1 MRKTKAMGC
10 AIIVVIAI
18 LFILVF
24 MNPIVVIP
32 PGHVGVKVLFGNVRE
47 GILTEGLHIINP
59 LLNVVKM
66 DARLQSYTM
75 SIAAQEGERYGDDA
89 IDALTSE
96 GLIVRLDLTA
106 WYRLIPAEA
115 PNVYRSIGIDYVA
128 KVVRPLL
135 RTAIRDRA
143 VEYTAEDIYSIKR
156 DEFVNSIIEHS
167 IILSEGKGVYI
178 DRILLRNV
186 KLPLEIENAINAK
199 ITADQDAQKMKFV
212 LIKEDLEKDRK
223 IIEAEGIR
231 EANRIIALSLTR
243 NYLTWYR
250 IEMLK
255 SLIASPNKSIIVIP
269 EDLKS
274 LPMIMSGQ

>member
-1 MRKTKAMGC
+1 MKAKSMGC
-10 AIIVVIAI
+10 LILVAVAV
-18 LFILVF
+18 LFIFVFLNPLV
-24 MNPIVVIP
+24 IIP
-32 PGHVGVKVLFGNVRE
+32 PGHVGVKVLFGNVRD
-47 GILTEGLHIINP
+47 GILNEGLNLINP

-75 SIAAQEGERYGDDA
+75 SIAPQEGARYGDDA

-106 WYRLIPAEA
+106 WYRLIPADA

-143 VEYTAEDIYSIKR
+143 VEYTAEDIYSVKR

-167 IILSEGKGVYI
+167 IILSEGKGVFI

-186 KLPLEIENAINAK
+186 KLPKEIEDAINAK
-199 ITADQDAQKMKFV
+199 ITADQDAQKMEFV

-223 IIEAEGIR
+223 IIEAKGIH
-231 EANRIIALSLTR
+231 EANKIISQSLTR

-255 SLIASPNKSIIVIP
+255 SLVASPNKSIIVIP

-274 LPMIMSGQ
+274 LPMLMPGQ